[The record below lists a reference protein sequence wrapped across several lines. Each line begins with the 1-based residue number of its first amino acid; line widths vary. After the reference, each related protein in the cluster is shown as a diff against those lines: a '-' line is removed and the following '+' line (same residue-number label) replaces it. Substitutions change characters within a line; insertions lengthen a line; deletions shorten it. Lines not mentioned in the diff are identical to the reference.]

1 MEHILIPTPN
11 PRTSIRHY
19 CIVFGISFA
28 FLHRK
33 EIAEKLEGKMV
44 YVTVLYET
52 LGTIKKTA
60 KTALE

>member
-1 MEHILIPTPN
+1 M
-11 PRTSIRHY
+11 
-19 CIVFGISFA
+19 C
-28 FLHRK
+28 RK